1 MVVGEGGV
9 KNFNKKNT
17 TTTKFLKV
25 LHKCAKPWFLMNEKK
40 LQTGRG
46 FFRIQDSF
54 NTRII
59 FMSLD
64 SAASNR
70 IFQYYTFF
78 QTLMIVLGIIL
89 CGFFYSTHIKNADLH
104 VQTLCA

>member
-1 MVVGEGGV
+1 M
-9 KNFNKKNT
+9 
-17 TTTKFLKV
+17 
-25 LHKCAKPWFLMNEKK
+25 KK

-46 FFRIQDSF
+46 FFRIRDFKVAF

-64 SAASNR
+64 SAASNG

-78 QTLMIVLGIIL
+78 QTLMIVLGIIESIHL
-89 CGFFYSTHIKNADLH
+89 CRMAERRTQYNVESLESNMTFP
-104 VQTLCA
+104 